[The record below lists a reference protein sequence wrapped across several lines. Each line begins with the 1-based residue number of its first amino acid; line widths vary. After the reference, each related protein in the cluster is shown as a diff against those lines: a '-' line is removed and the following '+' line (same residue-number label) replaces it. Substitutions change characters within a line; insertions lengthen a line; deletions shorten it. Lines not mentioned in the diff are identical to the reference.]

1 MRYKGLNHLAMATG
15 DMDMTVRYWRDL
27 LGMRLVAGH
36 GGPGH
41 RQYFFEINES
51 ELVAF
56 FEWTG
61 VKRVVNKRHGEP
73 VVGPFVFD
81 HVSIGVETD
90 DDLWAI
96 ADRLI
101 AADFPCSNMMD
112 HGFIHSIYTF
122 DPNGVP
128 LEFSCFVRGVDLH
141 DHPLIGD
148 AGRGKAAMEGTEP
161 VNGVWPEVDSPFTE
175 DEKIIMPGEGCET
188 FCPNR

>member
-1 MRYKGLNHLAMATG
+1 MRYKGLNHIAMATG

-56 FEWTG
+56 FEWPG
-61 VKRVVNKRHGEP
+61 VKRVAYKRHGEP
-73 VVGPFVFD
+73 VVGPFIFD
-81 HVSIGVETD
+81 HFSIGVED
-90 DDLWAI
+90 DEVLWKL

-101 AADFPCSNMMD
+101 SAGFPCSNMMD

-122 DPNGVP
+122 DPNGIP
-128 LEFSCFVRGVDLH
+128 LEFSAFTGLDLH
-141 DHPLIGD
+141 NRPIIAD
-148 AGRGKAAMEGTEP
+148 AGRGKAALEGPEP
-161 VNGVWPEVDSPFTE
+161 NPAAWPPPDSPFTE
-175 DEKIIMPGEGCET
+175 DEKIIMPGEGGET
-188 FCPNR
+188 FKP